1 MDNEEYRY
9 IENQYGFTPTLL
21 RGNIKEKVSLNSK
34 EVSHPGEPMGFG
46 GGRMTFGDGSAT
58 IYPLLVKHKLIRGW
72 N

>member
-9 IENQYGFTPTLL
+9 IENQYGFTPKLL

-46 GGRMTFGDGSAT
+46 GGRMTFGDG
-58 IYPLLVKHKLIRGW
+58 
-72 N
+72 